1 MSASLPIQ
9 RPAPE
14 LVLLDDDLLTLEIVS
29 WNTRKTD
36 YVVHLFHDTEQALLH
51 LQETPPQLL
60 IVDYYMPSMTGLQ
73 FLEKARHSSFLGNST
88 IFLCSSVAQDQ
99 LPDQLSSSL
108 DVGRLDKQSVCDRKL
123 LTALLETHIY

>member
-36 YVVHLFHDTEQALLH
+36 YAVHLFHDTEQALLH

-123 LTALLETHIY
+123 LTALLETHIH